1 MELEQFLKETLL
13 GTKKLAILGAG
24 AILNADDGAGV
35 IITDNLQKK
44 FNEDNCKNLRIYTGN
59 TAPEN
64 FSGEIKKFSPDHL
77 IVIDAAD
84 LKEEPGSIMII
95 DPDIIDGVSF
105 STHMLPLKVMLQYIQ
120 KEIGCRITIL
130 GIQVADVVY
139 GNPVTEKINQSIN
152 ETITI
157 LQNQIFYLGLAL

>member
-1 MELEQFLKETLL
+1 MELELFLKDTLH

-35 IITDNLQKK
+35 IISDSLQKK
-44 FNEDNCKNLRIYTGN
+44 FNENNCKNCRVYTGN

-64 FSGEIKKFSPDHL
+64 FSGEIKKFKPDHL

-84 LKEEPGSIMII
+84 LKEEPGSIMVI
-95 DPDIIDGVSF
+95 DPEIIDGVSF

-120 KEIGCRITIL
+120 KEIGCKVTIL
-130 GIQVADVVY
+130 GIQVADVAY
-139 GNPVTEKINQSIN
+139 GNPVTEKINISIN
-152 ETITI
+152 ETICI
-157 LQNQIFYLGLAL
+157 LENQILHLALN

>member
-1 MELEQFLKETLL
+1 MELDQFLKETLL

-35 IITDNLQKK
+35 IITENLQKK
-44 FNEDNCKNLRIYTGN
+44 YNQDNCKNLRIYTGN

-64 FSGEIKKFSPDHL
+64 FSGEIKKFCPDHL

-95 DPDIIDGVSF
+95 DPEVIDGVSF

-120 KEIGCRITIL
+120 KEIGCKVTIL
-130 GIQVADVVY
+130 GIQVADVAY
-139 GNPVTEKINQSIN
+139 GNPVTEKINHSIK
-152 ETITI
+152 ETICI
-157 LQNQIFYLGLAL
+157 LENQISLLALN

>member
-1 MELEQFLKETLL
+1 MK
-13 GTKKLAILGAG
+13 
-24 AILNADDGAGV
+24 
-35 IITDNLQKK
+35 IIVRI
-44 FNEDNCKNLRIYTGN
+44 CRIYTGN

-64 FSGEIKKFSPDHL
+64 FSGEIKKFYPDHL

-84 LKEEPGSIMII
+84 LREEPGSIMII
-95 DPDIIDGVSF
+95 DPEIIDGVSF

-130 GIQVADVVY
+130 GIQVADVAY
-139 GNPVTEKINQSIN
+139 GNPVTEKINHSIK

-157 LQNQIFYLGLAL
+157 LENQIYYLGLAL